1 MTTDTSEKGLETL
14 IMRHMTGT
22 DGLAVVAEHGRRAAA
37 ALRRHR
43 LHRRQ
48 RAGLRPRPRARR
60 AAALRL
66 PARHPARGVQEA
78 GAGRRERRQG
88 HQPPQVPRPP
98 LGRDRQARRHR
109 RAAQGRGARAGALR
123 PVLRHAVAGQRQ
135 GRGAA
140 RRRTASRH
148 APARLQHGRDA
159 PRARPVPVHQRP
171 AHRHLRAEEQP
182 HQADGRGRR
191 RAVQA
196 RPRPARAAV
205 RVRPLRGAL
214 RGGRQRGADVHRA
227 AAARARGSC
236 PSTRATT
243 TARATRPTR
252 TASRPTTSGKRCSP
266 RRG

>member
-14 IMRHMTGT
+14 IMRHMTGM

-48 RAGLRPRPRARR
+48 REGLRPRPRARR

-66 PARHPARGVQEA
+66 PARHAARGVQEA
-78 GAGRRERRQG
+78 GDGRRERRQG

-123 PVLRHAVAGQRQ
+123 PLLRHAVAGQRQ

-140 RRRTASRH
+140 RRRTASRS
-148 APARLQHGRDA
+148 
-159 PRARPVPVHQRP
+159 RASSPT
-171 AHRHLRAEEQP
+171 AWT
-182 HQADGRGRR
+182 R
-191 RAVQA
+191 RAA
-196 RPRPARAAV
+196 RSTCACSSTA
-205 RVRPLRGAL
+205 
-214 RGGRQRGADVHRA
+214 
-227 AAARARGSC
+227 C
-236 PSTRATT
+236 PS
-243 TARATRPTR
+243 PP
-252 TASRPTTSGKRCSP
+252 SS
-266 RRG
+266 